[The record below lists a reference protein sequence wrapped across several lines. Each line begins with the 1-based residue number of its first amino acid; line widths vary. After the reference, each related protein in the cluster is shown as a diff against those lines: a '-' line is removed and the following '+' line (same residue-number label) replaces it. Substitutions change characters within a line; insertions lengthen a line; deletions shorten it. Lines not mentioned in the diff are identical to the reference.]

1 MALAPQYA
9 AAAAYLAYLQKNVF
23 EDNNAVMAKVD
34 AVSTPGGEALADKFN
49 VTGYPTL
56 IWFVNGKPQP
66 YDGPQDWAQT
76 SYTDIVFWVVSKTD
90 VNTQPLTVQVKPTP
104 PHSKTQSP
112 TLKSEFVQIAHPK
125 RISLFLPPSE
135 L

>member
-1 MALAPQYA
+1 
-9 AAAAYLAYLQKNVF
+9 LQKNVF
-23 EDNNAVMAKVD
+23 EDDSAVMAKVD
-34 AVSTPGGEALADKFN
+34 AVSTPGGEALADRFN

-90 VNTQPLTVQVKPTP
+90 VNTQTLTAQVKPTP
-104 PHSKTQSP
+104 FHSKTQSP
-112 TLKSEFVQIAHPK
+112 TLKSGMFKSLTPK
-125 RISLFLPPSE
+125 RVSLFLPPSE